1 MSRTL
6 TIGEEAPGGGAKRSS
21 QVLLPERLTVRQL
34 IGAYVDAQI
43 AQQQSAELVHQ
54 SFFIPTEDELIL
66 NQKSHSVPKSKPLDR
81 EKLQTRALLA
91 FEQNRYFIL
100 IDNNQAEN
108 LDQEIV
114 LTSQSQVTF
123 LRLTPLVGG

>member
-1 MSRTL
+1 VS
-6 TIGEEAPGGGAKRSS
+6 
-21 QVLLPERLTVRQL
+21 LPERLTVRQL
-34 IGAYVDAQI
+34 IGFYVDAQI
-43 AQQQSAELVHQ
+43 VQHQ
-54 SFFIPTEDELIL
+54 TKEVVGHSFFIPDQDELIL
-66 NQKSHSVPKSKPLDR
+66 NTKSHSAAKSKPLDC
-81 EKLQTRALLA
+81 EKLHARALLA

-108 LDQEIV
+108 LEQEIV